1 MDNKQ
6 KSWLRLA
13 AQTFEAAGCAPLY
26 LVGGFVRDTLLGRVS
41 DDIDLAAP
49 GTAAQVI
56 AASRRFAD
64 LVNRVQNEWRAS
76 FLTLDPE
83 NGVARVVFQQNELL
97 LYFDFAAF
105 GQATS
110 IEADLARRD
119 FTINALAVPLVA
131 FLANDGTIQNQD
143 VIDVS
148 GGLNDLQNSIVRA
161 ISVQNLLADPLRLLR
176 GVRLKA
182 QLSSVGRIWQI
193 EPQTLALFTQYSHL
207 ITRPAPERTHEEIN
221 KLLLAANSERNLRLL
236 DETGLLTHLLPELEA
251 ARGCVQMPGHYFD
264 VFDHTLT
271 SVDRIEWLTTPLAN
285 FFGLGRETVSQLDQP
300 IAMVQ
305 FWPEIMSDLTTPDR
319 SKLLVLR
326 WATLL
331 HDIGK
336 PPTKQ
341 IDAKGEIHFYEHNRV
356 GAEMARSI
364 LQRLRFSNF
373 QVEQVGL
380 MVQNHLRIGQLGE
393 NFNPQDYSG
402 ITDKATFRFL
412 RDTAPVQNEMF
423 LLSLA
428 DHAAVDG
435 PRIVQPRGKYGWWR
449 HLVLTDFFA
458 RKMLG
463 PEPERVIGKPRLL
476 DGKTLMQELNLPPG
490 PKIGYLLRE
499 IEEAQG
505 GGEISTFQEAL
516 SFARQLLQ

>member
-1 MDNKQ
+1 MDSKQ

-13 AQTFEAAGCAPLY
+13 AQTFEAGGCAPLY
-26 LVGGFVRDTLLGRVS
+26 LVGGYVRDTLLGRAS

-49 GTAAQVI
+49 GTAGEVI
-56 AASRRFAD
+56 AASRRFAE

-83 NGVARVVFQQNELL
+83 NGVARVVFQQNEQL

-105 GQATS
+105 GQAIN

-119 FTINALAVPLVA
+119 FTVNALAVPLTA

-143 VIDVS
+143 VVDIS

-161 ISVQNLLADPLRLLR
+161 ISAQNLLDDPLRLLR

-182 QLSSVGRIWQI
+182 QLSSAERGWQI
-193 EPQTLALFTQYSHL
+193 EPQTLALFTQYAYL
-207 ITRPAPERTHEEIN
+207 ITRPAPERTREELN
-221 KLLLAANSERNLRLL
+221 KLLLAADGERNLRLL
-236 DETGLLTHLLPELEA
+236 DETGLLTHLLPEFEA

-264 VFDHTLT
+264 VFNHTLT

-285 FFGLGRETVSQLDQP
+285 FFGLGREIVSQLDQP
-300 IAMVQ
+300 IAIVQ
-305 FWPEIMSDLTTPDR
+305 FWPQIIADLTPPQTPT
-319 SKLLVLR
+319 KLLVLR

-341 IDAKGEIHFYEHNRV
+341 IDANGEIHFYEHNRV
-356 GAEMARSI
+356 GAEMARNI
-364 LQRLRFSNF
+364 LQRLRFGNL

-393 NFNPQDYSG
+393 KFSPQDYSG
-402 ITDKATFRFL
+402 ITDKATFQFL
-412 RDTAPVQNEMF
+412 RDTAPVQSEMF
-423 LLSLA
+423 L
-428 DHAAVDG
+428 
-435 PRIVQPRGKYGWWR
+435 
-449 HLVLTDFFA
+449 FA
-458 RKMLG
+458 
-463 PEPERVIGKPRLL
+463 
-476 DGKTLMQELNLPPG
+476 LPTTP
-490 PKIGYLLRE
+490 P
-499 IEEAQG
+499 
-505 GGEISTFQEAL
+505 
-516 SFARQLLQ
+516 